1 MQSRKWLIVASA
13 LLLAGGLS
21 WLLKIAVIVA
31 TDGRVMTTGPAA
43 ALMSGGLV
51 LLPLGAA
58 GLGAWLARRTH
69 VAVRVLAAFAAVGT
83 LLACSVVLGM
93 GASALA
99 RGREPAYWAD
109 EAGILAA
116 GLLWSALGAVA
127 LARARQAARP
137 SEGSASSAP
146 T

>member
-69 VAVRVLAAFAAVGT
+69 AVVRVLAALAAVGA
-83 LLACSVVLGM
+83 LLACSVALGM
-93 GASALA
+93 GASAFA
-99 RGREPAYWAD
+99 RGRNPAYWAE
-109 EAGILAA
+109 EAGILVA
-116 GLLWSALGAVA
+116 GLLWSTVGAVA
-127 LARARQAARP
+127 LVRARQA
-137 SEGSASSAP
+137 GAP
-146 T
+146 ERRLS